1 MAVELGRA
9 PLTASRASVPLWSR
23 IYGFGSIYAKTIRDS
38 RLAFIIMAGLLG
50 AILFAGGAAFGSTY
64 HTAEARRE
72 LDSLVAT
79 LPPVLKGLYGNPV
92 NVETLGGSLWW
103 KYGPWSALFA
113 GLWSILA
120 LSATLGAE
128 VRQGSLE
135 FVASAPLGRRR
146 IAVEKL
152 AAHLTVV
159 VGVMAIL
166 ALATW
171 ATGALFGS
179 LPGDAIPPSAAIGFA
194 IWVGLMGLAFGSVA
208 FALAPFVG
216 RAPAAAAAGALMA
229 AGYLLNGYRSTVPA
243 FSGAAD
249 LTPFGWTAGHLPL
262 AGLYDWG
269 SLVPVALL
277 AAVLLAGGIEAFAR
291 RDLGVTAAIRTPRL
305 PAATCGL
312 RGPLDRAFG
321 ELLPAALAWGLGIG
335 IYGLVVAAASRS
347 FADEMRRSPDTL
359 NTFRAVFPGYDF
371 ASAGGFLQLVF
382 VQLGFIVAGFAAATL
397 VAGWASDETAGR
409 LEMLLA
415 TPLARARWAVL
426 SGIGAFA
433 AVGVVTV
440 LAALGVAIGAASAGS
455 DLATPILGTVAL
467 GLYALAVA
475 GIGVAVGGIVR
486 SSIAAEV
493 AATVVVATFLVDLLA
508 PALNLPAWVRQ
519 LALTAHFGQPMI
531 GRWDAAGV
539 VVSLVIAAVAL
550 ALGGWGMTR
559 RDIAR

>member
-9 PLTASRASVPLWSR
+9 PLAAPRASVPLWSR
-23 IYGFGSIYAKTIRDS
+23 VYGFGSIYAKTIRDS

-50 AILFAGGAAFGSTY
+50 AILFAGGAAFGSAY

-79 LPPVLKGLYGNPV
+79 LPPALKGLYGNPV

-229 AGYLLNGYRSTVPA
+229 AGYLVNGYRSTVPA
-243 FSGAAD
+243 FSGTAD

-262 AGLYDWG
+262 AGLYDWR

-277 AAVLLAGGIEAFAR
+277 AAVLLAGGVEAFAR
-291 RDLGVTAAIRTPRL
+291 RDLGITAAIRTPGL
-305 PAATCGL
+305 PAATLGL
-312 RGPLDRAFG
+312 RSPLDRAFG
-321 ELLPAALAWGLGIG
+321 ELLPAALVWGLGIG

-433 AVGVVTV
+433 AVGVVTL
-440 LAALGVAIGAASAGS
+440 LAALGVAIGAASAGG
-455 DLATPILGTVAL
+455 DLATPVLGTAAL

-493 AATVVVATFLVDLLA
+493 AAMVVVATFLVDLLA

-539 VVSLVIAAVAL
+539 VVSLVIPAVAL

-559 RDIAR
+559 RDIGR